1 MIQIALWDTYHPDL
15 RGASLVVG
23 FDGLLRAAER
33 SS

>member
-1 MIQIALWDTYHPDL
+1 MIQITLWDTYHRDL

-33 SS
+33 PS

>member
-1 MIQIALWDTYHPDL
+1 MYHPDL